1 MKFCSVCGSADIA
14 LTVPSGDQ
22 RARYVCPACH
32 TVHYENPKIVCG
44 VVAVFEDKVM
54 LCRRGIEP
62 RFGKWTL
69 PAGFMENEET
79 VEEGAQRELYEEAV
93 STVALGPLLTVISVP
108 HISQVHM
115 MYLGTMAEPKFAVTP
130 ESTEIK
136 LFTEAEIPWGELA
149 FRTVKTALEHFFECR
164 RLGEFTLKRSR
175 ID

>member
-14 LTVPSGDQ
+14 LTVPEGDQ
-22 RARYVCPACH
+22 RARYVCPRCN
-32 TVHYENPKIVCG
+32 TVHYSNPKIVCG
-44 VVAVFEDKVM
+44 VVPVFEDKVM

-79 VEEGAQRELYEEAV
+79 VEEGAQRELFEEAV
-93 STVALGPLLTVISVP
+93 STVALGALLTVISVP

-115 MYLGTMAEPKFAVTP
+115 MYLGTMAEPKFALTP
-130 ESTEIK
+130 ESTEIQ
-136 LFTEAEIPWGELA
+136 LFTEADIPWKELA

-164 RLGEFTLKRSR
+164 RVGKFTLKCAR

>member
-14 LTVPSGDQ
+14 LTVPEGDQ
-22 RARYVCPACH
+22 RSRYVCPSCG
-32 TVHYENPKIVCG
+32 TVHYSNPKIVCG
-44 VVAVFEDKVM
+44 VVPVFEDKVM
-54 LCRRGIEP
+54 LCLRGIEP
-62 RFGKWTL
+62 RKGKWTL

-115 MYLGTMAEPKFAVTP
+115 MYLGTMVEPKFAITP

-149 FRTVKTALEHFFECR
+149 FRTVKTALEHYFECR
-164 RLGEFTLKRSR
+164 RKGEFTLKRSR

>member
-14 LTVPSGDQ
+14 LTVPEGDQ
-22 RARYVCPACH
+22 RSRYVCPSCG
-32 TVHYENPKIVCG
+32 TVHYSNPKIVCG
-44 VVAVFEDKVM
+44 VVPVFEDKVM
-54 LCRRGIEP
+54 LCLRGIEP
-62 RFGKWTL
+62 RKGKWTL

-115 MYLGTMAEPKFAVTP
+115 MYLGTMVEPKFAVTP
-130 ESTEIK
+130 ESTEIR

-149 FRTVKTALEHFFECR
+149 FRTVKTALEHYFECR
-164 RLGEFTLKRSR
+164 RTGEFMLKRSR

>member
-14 LTVPSGDQ
+14 LTVPEGDQ
-22 RARYVCPACH
+22 RSRYVCPSCG
-32 TVHYENPKIVCG
+32 TVHYSNPKIVCG
-44 VVAVFEDKVM
+44 VVPVFEDKVM
-54 LCRRGIEP
+54 LCLRGIEP
-62 RFGKWTL
+62 RKGKWTL

-115 MYLGTMAEPKFAVTP
+115 MYLGTMAEPKFAITP
-130 ESTEIK
+130 ESTEII
-136 LFTEAEIPWGELA
+136 LFSEAEIPWNELA

-164 RLGEFTLKRSR
+164 RVGEFTLKRAR